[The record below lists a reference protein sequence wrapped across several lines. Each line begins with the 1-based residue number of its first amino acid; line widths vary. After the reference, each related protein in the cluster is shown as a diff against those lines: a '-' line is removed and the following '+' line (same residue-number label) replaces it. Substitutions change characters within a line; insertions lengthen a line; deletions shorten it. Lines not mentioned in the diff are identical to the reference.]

1 MLLRLHRTLESCN
14 WMVVFKTFVKVMGR
28 GICAPP
34 QLSMVVRLSKLTTA
48 VCSSNNVG
56 IGSRIAQI
64 GNRTEHVMLVS
75 GSDRLIVSFVI
86 YLGTPHNNA
95 PSLCTMGITPQLTS
109 FLVTLPQQI
118 LSLGFLTPAQINM
131 LFQILLV

>member
-1 MLLRLHRTLESCN
+1 
-14 WMVVFKTFVKVMGR
+14 MVVFKTFVKVMGR
-28 GICAPP
+28 GICAP

-109 FLVTLPQQI
+109 LLVTLPQQI

-131 LFQILLV
+131 LLQILLV

>member
-1 MLLRLHRTLESCN
+1 
-14 WMVVFKTFVKVMGR
+14 MVVFKTFVKVMGR

-34 QLSMVVRLSKLTTA
+34 QLSMVVILSKLTTT

-95 PSLCTMGITPQLTS
+95 PSLCTMVITPQITS